1 MKKAGLIAAAAV
13 LAAVLSSCNLILHK
27 AQVSF
32 NNKTNVV
39 LAPVS
44 FGSVSVSSLGVGSS
58 SDYQLLDSGAYTLSV
73 TKSTIP
79 TGTVTWPT
87 GSMSV
92 AEPNSYTIV
101 ITGTWPNLA
110 AQITKD

>member
-1 MKKAGLIAAAAV
+1 MIKAGLVAAAAA
-13 LAAVLSSCNLILHK
+13 LAVVLSSCNLILQK

-32 NNKTNVV
+32 INKTNV
-39 LAPVS
+39 LLSPVS
-44 FGSVSVSSLGVGSS
+44 FGSVSVSSLGVGYS

-73 TKSTIP
+73 TNVTAGTI
-79 TGTVTWPT
+79 TWPS
-87 GSMSV
+87 GGMSV